1 MKEFLIDILNS
12 YFLHCKHTAPESFS
26 EHINR
31 LGNNDYRVV
40 SYTEEDD
47 ICNYLVVSESRKKRL
62 NLRFEL
68 TPNRYVKSISIE

>member
-12 YFLHCKHTAPESFS
+12 YFLHCKHTAPESFT

-31 LGNNDYRVV
+31 LGNNDYKVV
-40 SYTEEDD
+40 SYSQDD
-47 ICNYLVVSESRKKRL
+47 SSCNYTVASESRKKKL

-68 TPNRYVKSISIE
+68 TPTSYVKSIEIN